1 MKKNS
6 VWLILQSDAAWN
18 CIKKHLQCEDDSN
31 GFLTIKKKKKK
42 KIGHFWYA
50 QVVCV
55 INCYS
60 IGWQKRQ

>member
-42 KIGHFWYA
+42 KNRTLMVRTGSL
-50 QVVCV
+50 C
-55 INCYS
+55 N
-60 IGWQKRQ
+60 